1 MAVFW
6 IIVVFL
12 QCKGNDAVCDKE
24 LKMLRF
30 IDLFAGIGGIRCGFE
45 QAAWSVGVYNCR
57 PAAIVAR
64 SFPARHCFVYGQ
76 KLIGGLRLWCQDS
89 WLRDSGRRHCG
100 DKETVGYLIEQQH
113 YATLELKR

>member
-30 IDLFAGIGGIRCGFE
+30 IDLFAGIGAY
-45 QAAWSVGVYNCR
+45 AAASSRRRGALVFTIAALPLLWR
-57 PAAIVAR
+57 AAFLPATVLCMAKNL
-64 SFPARHCFVYGQ
+64 SEDCVYGARILGCVIAADGIVVIK
-76 KLIGGLRLWCQDS
+76 KLLAISLS
-89 WLRDSGRRHCG
+89 NS
-100 DKETVGYLIEQQH
+100 IMQH
-113 YATLELKR
+113 WS